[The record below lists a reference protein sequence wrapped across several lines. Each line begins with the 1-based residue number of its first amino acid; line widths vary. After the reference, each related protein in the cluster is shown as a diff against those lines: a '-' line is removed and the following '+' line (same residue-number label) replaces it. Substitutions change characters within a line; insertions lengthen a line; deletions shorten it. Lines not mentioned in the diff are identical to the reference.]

1 LKAGKEGYRVTTQD
15 RIVVWANETTT
26 VNITL
31 ERGTGSEPGVIPLF
45 IEAYREE
52 INHAIATGAVGA
64 TVVVHPEKNES
75 MVFSYNGVKIDPNV
89 EHDRISLHVNGDAD
103 VMDRLVIDGSE
114 VRYSNEVTHMA
125 DWTPLCDY
133 LKHKYGAVHTSWL
146 SEESDGVDPG
156 SVLDYEDDKAIV
168 DAILEQD
175 EKSLPAFLGI
185 HPLLDARISSK
196 LSRKE

>member
-1 LKAGKEGYRVTTQD
+1 MGSCNYYLKATWPKPLTGEQVKEIETFFVEMDQADNYHWKHSECMIHKKKKWNFTKEFLEKFPRVAD
-15 RIVVWANETTT
+15 FVKF
-26 VNITL
+26 
-31 ERGTGSEPGVIPLF
+31 TGST
-45 IEAYREE
+45 A
-52 INHAIATGAVGA
+52 
-64 TVVVHPEKNES
+64 
-75 MVFSYNGVKIDPNV
+75 
-89 EHDRISLHVNGDAD
+89 LHVNGDAD

-114 VRYSNEVTHMA
+114 VRYSNEVSHMA

-133 LKHKYGAVHTSWL
+133 LRHKYGAVYTSWL